1 MDKAIC
7 SMKSGLGFTRGC
19 HVQTVRW
26 ITMSGTRYVT
36 EKVGNRNLCCWV
48 RQGKGVDPFYRWFI
62 PAINGFELWLDHWNY
77 QFALK
82 NGRNLSKVFWTPK
95 ILSCEIYHRERKEFE
110 INVNH
115 YRNIL
120 RWTIISADYFS
131 INLSILKF
139 LVEELSVRS
148 IFRKRGN
155 VVVIKKKKREK
166 KCASNRTKIVYSRKF
181 SFIKYIS
188 TLLIE
193 HDTSIYQYTSI
204 CQL

>member
-1 MDKAIC
+1 M
-7 SMKSGLGFTRGC
+7 
-19 HVQTVRW
+19 
-26 ITMSGTRYVT
+26 
-36 EKVGNRNLCCWV
+36 
-48 RQGKGVDPFYRWFI
+48 

-77 QFALK
+77 RFALK
-82 NGRNLSKVFWTPK
+82 NGRNLSKVLNAENIIMRNLPSRTK
-95 ILSCEIYHRERKEFE
+95 RVRDKRESLQEHSSMNDH
-110 INVNH
+110 IC
-115 YRNIL
+115 Y
-120 RWTIISADYFS
+120 YFS

-188 TLLIE
+188 TLLI
-193 HDTSIYQYTSI
+193 HLPIYVHLPTIECKYKTALTNRVIEPSYLRFQSKVNSN
-204 CQL
+204 

>member
-48 RQGKGVDPFYRWFI
+48 RQGKGVDPFYRWFM

-77 QFALK
+77 RFALK
-82 NGRNLSKVFWTPK
+82 NGRNLSKVLNAENIIMRNLPSRTKRVWDK
-95 ILSCEIYHRERKEFE
+95 RESLQEHSSMDDH
-110 INVNH
+110 IC
-115 YRNIL
+115 Y
-120 RWTIISADYFS
+120 YFS

>member
-48 RQGKGVDPFYRWFI
+48 RQGKGVDPFYRWFM

-77 QFALK
+77 RFALK
-82 NGRNLSKVFWTPK
+82 NGRNLSKVLNAENIIMRNLPSRTKRVWDKRESLQEHSSMNDHICWLFLDQSLDIK
-95 ILSCEIYHRERKEFE
+95 IPRR
-110 INVNH
+110 
-115 YRNIL
+115 R
-120 RWTIISADYFS
+120 II
-131 INLSILKF
+131 
-139 LVEELSVRS
+139 VRS